1 MNHLRSRL
9 GGVLL
14 PVAIVI
20 AAGTFTPGARAG
32 GPAEVFPDPLTTRA
46 DYADGPF
53 TIDLELTGLDHHGEI
68 LYPEGSV
75 PSVGMAAFEVRL
87 SFDPAIIDVL
97 DIAASDFIS
106 SSGRNAQCFQ
116 QSREPGMHAVACVS
130 VGSRPGVQG
139 SGTLATATLRPISN
153 GISALGLE
161 AGLSGPLG
169 DPIAST
175 SIGGVIEVVGAP
187 IDAPTPAPGQPGD
200 PDQPGDPGQPGGA
213 DQAGG
218 TDQPGGAGNSGPTVI
233 GPGDLGDITLPAGNG
248 SQLFDT
254 NGDTVID
261 SKDFPVAGTGY
272 EPPGSSGTWIALAG
286 ALAALGAALLL
297 LSLRFAG
304 PRHHTENVA

>member
-1 MNHLRSRL
+1 MNQLRSWL

-14 PVAIVI
+14 AAAIAI
-20 AAGTFTPGARAG
+20 AVGAFAPGASAG
-32 GPAEVFPDPLTTRA
+32 GPAEVSPDPLNVRA

-53 TIDLELTGLDHHGEI
+53 TIDLELTGLEHHGEV
-68 LYPEGSV
+68 LYPEGPV

-87 SFDPAIIDVL
+87 SFDPAIIDVI
-97 DIAASDFIS
+97 DITASDFIS

-116 QSREPGMHAVACVS
+116 QSREPGLHAVACVS
-130 VGSRPGVQG
+130 VGKRPGVQG
-139 SGTLATATLRPISN
+139 SGTLATVTLRPISN
-153 GISALGLE
+153 GIAELGLE
-161 AGLSGPLG
+161 ASLSGPLG
-169 DPIAST
+169 DPIATT

-187 IDAPTPAPGQPGD
+187 IDVPTPTPGQPGD
-200 PDQPGDPGQPGGA
+200 PDEPGDPDQP
-213 DQAGG
+213 GG

-233 GPGDLGDITLPAGNG
+233 GPGNLGDITLPAGDA

-304 PRHHTENVA
+304 PQQRL